1 MTLNQVSWSKV
12 KAKDLYFKK
21 NAFIV
26 MIVMCNVLN
35 LRVPFKYQ

>member
-12 KAKDLYFKK
+12 KAKDLYLKK

-35 LRVPFKYQ
+35 